1 MTQELDTLMYKMLSY
16 AKRCMEDGAY
26 ASIGE
31 MEAFAKGNRVMFAE
45 AVRECQEQKLL
56 RGVVVRC
63 YHDKPVP
70 VVMGQNVAITL
81 DGVNFMGPLITP
93 NPAGMPQG
101 HAFVEPYLIRI
112 GFLKR
117 TPQGREATPAAAA
130 HLAAYH
136 AGQCRS

>member
-45 AVRECQEQKLL
+45 AVREFQEQKLL

-81 DGVNFMGPLITP
+81 DGVNFLADNSAMRSVAQIIGDTARAAISQAVSRTVLASMGL
-93 NPAGMPQG
+93 
-101 HAFVEPYLIRI
+101 
-112 GFLKR
+112 
-117 TPQGREATPAAAA
+117 
-130 HLAAYH
+130 
-136 AGQCRS
+136 

>member
-1 MTQELDTLMYKMLSY
+1 MAQELDTLMYKMLSY

-26 ASIGE
+26 ASVGE

-56 RGVVVRC
+56 RGFVVRC

-81 DGVNFMGPLITP
+81 DGISFLAENSAMRSVAQIIGDTARAAISQAVSRTVLASMGL
-93 NPAGMPQG
+93 
-101 HAFVEPYLIRI
+101 
-112 GFLKR
+112 
-117 TPQGREATPAAAA
+117 
-130 HLAAYH
+130 
-136 AGQCRS
+136 